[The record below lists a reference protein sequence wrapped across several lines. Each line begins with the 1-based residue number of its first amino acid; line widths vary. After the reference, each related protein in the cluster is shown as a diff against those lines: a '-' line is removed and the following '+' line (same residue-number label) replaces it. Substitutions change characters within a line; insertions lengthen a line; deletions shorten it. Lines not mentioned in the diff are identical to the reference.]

1 MGLVLC
7 PLIFIHPVYVTTIA
21 NQGTEAFA
29 AQLRRI
35 LQTSTADDDLLF
47 MRGVDLG
54 LDSLISVDIRAWFL
68 KNFQVSIPVLKIMS
82 NDVQMASLAELA
94 AEDIPAELIPLIGG
108 DRTFAAAG
116 DETATAST
124 TATPS
129 GPDTPTDLSS
139 GTPATTPERF
149 ASQDGDALG
158 DKIDWDAESCPPES
172 IVKTVSNVPPNAK
185 PSIILLTGVS
195 GLLGHHLLN
204 SLLEQPSIR
213 KIICVA
219 VRQLAERLET
229 KQLPAPSDRVVYYEG
244 DLRQP
249 HFGLSEEDVTAIFT
263 EIDAVIHNGSDTSH
277 LKYYSAVREA
287 NVVSTHQL
295 VRLCLPRMIPLHYV
309 SSAGV
314 ALFAGKDAFPEI
326 SATASGIY
334 PPPNGAHGYM
344 CGKWASE
351 RLLERANAMYGLK
364 VWIQRPSTI
373 IREGDDAITAKAEFD
388 WVNALLHYAHRIQA
402 VPKVQHNKGAFDL
415 VYVQSVCDDIIRELL
430 DNTPKLAHGVTY
442 VNNVG
447 DVMIPMDRLADIGK
461 QKGKKG
467 LYKVLPMEE
476 WAQKAIAAGLHPAVA
491 ALIETFD
498 EPGSASYPA
507 LLKARASSK

>member
-1 MGLVLC
+1 MGS
-7 PLIFIHPVYVTTIA
+7 
-21 NQGTEAFA
+21 
-29 AQLRRI
+29 
-35 LQTSTADDDLLF
+35 STHIPWNP
-47 MRGVDLG
+47 
-54 LDSLISVDIRAWFL
+54 IS
-68 KNFQVSIPVLKIMS
+68 
-82 NDVQMASLAELA
+82 
-94 AEDIPAELIPLIGG
+94 
-108 DRTFAAAG
+108 
-116 DETATAST
+116 
-124 TATPS
+124 
-129 GPDTPTDLSS
+129 
-139 GTPATTPERF
+139 
-149 ASQDGDALG
+149 
-158 DKIDWDAESCPPES
+158 
-172 IVKTVSNVPPNAK
+172 
-185 PSIILLTGVS
+185 GVS

-277 LKYYSAVREA
+277 IKYYSAVREA

-295 VRLCLPRMIPLHYV
+295 VRLCLPRMIPLHSV

-373 IREGDDAITAKAEFD
+373 IREGDDAITAKADFD

-402 VPKVQHNKGAFDL
+402 VPRVQHNKGAFDL

-442 VNNVG
+442 VKNVG
-447 DVMIPMDRLADIGK
+447 DVVIPMDRLADIGK
-461 QKGKKG
+461 QKSKKG

-476 WAQKAIAAGLHPAVA
+476 WARKAIAAGLHPAVA
-491 ALIETFD
+491 
-498 EPGSASYPA
+498 
-507 LLKARASSK
+507 LKAKASSK